1 MRFSSGKSHITT
13 AKLAAGLIL
22 LGCGCVIY
30 LLFRST
36 TIALYQAACAIGLG
50 SVIDHARMQTTHWV
64 VPDFILFSL
73 PDGLYCLSYVILIDA
88 LWPVEGTSKAIA
100 ASVIP
105 AAAVIH
111 ETGQGMRMVRG
122 TFDAMDL
129 CCYLVPWMLYL
140 LYYIYYINLS
150 KFKQL

>member
-1 MRFSSGKSHITT
+1 MEFTSGKSYITT
-13 AKLAAGLIL
+13 AKVAAGLML
-22 LGCGCVIY
+22 LGCGCAIY

-36 TIALYQAACAIGLG
+36 TIALYRVSCAIGLG
-50 SVIDHARMQTTHWV
+50 GVIDDARMQTTHWDI
-64 VPDFILFSL
+64 PDFIRFSL

-105 AAAVIH
+105 TTAVIH
-111 ETGQGMRMVRG
+111 EVGQGIGLIHG
-122 TFDAMDL
+122 TFDTLDL

-140 LYYIYYINLS
+140 IYVHFNINLS
-150 KFKQL
+150 